1 MNFRYLL
8 LVPVIALAA
17 CDGSDSS
24 APPAPVVQTSDTTFA
39 DAANAQLAALNDKVT
54 SLSTKLAD
62 SQTRLDQLNGR
73 IGSTDA
79 GIGPVTAKIDAL
91 VAQVKGLGETA
102 NTASEIISRLSGDGT
117 KEKPGE
123 IAKAADDVA
132 RLIGDKAEPATIAAA
147 QKRLEDLK
155 DKLASAATDL
165 SNAQDQLALLS
176 GEGTSEKPG
185 IAKLAALLSALDSKD
200 DSGAIQKAGTKLT
213 KLTEDAN
220 TLTGILTAAEA
231 TLKRLN
237 GEGGEIAVTQ
247 ARLKTLE
254 GSIATAKTEL
264 AALEGDGTQEN
275 PGKIAKARDEIARLT
290 GAIDRLTETLRL
302 QTARALALDLKAQDK
317 FAEAALAFKD
327 AGMVPDAADMFKAA
341 GMREEAAD
349 MYTRAGM
356 DEEAYKVYAPADY
369 VVQDKIKYDDS
380 KSASLDPK
388 DVDEKPAVKRHK
400 MTLNGKTFWFTA
412 STGHLI
418 AYAPKDKKD
427 AQASIFYTAYTRDDL
442 PKDNRPVTFVFNG
455 GPGSS
460 SVWLHMGAWG
470 PQRIEMNSPAVAPD
484 AAEKQPE
491 DLPLADNTE
500 SLLDETDLVFIDPPG
515 TGYSQAI
522 APHVNKDFWGVQVD
536 ADVLFQNIKH
546 YVNLNQRQSSPKY
559 LYGES
564 YGGGIR
570 APILSRMMVE
580 AGTGAYDPDPSGKK
594 TIALSGSVFHSPVF
608 DMGSMCQQCAGP
620 ACWTLFPTYAMT
632 HKAYAAADTG
642 AKMDIAPSYLDDL
655 RKFTLEGHL
664 PVVRQFVLS
673 IASLLF
679 KPAWDTYA
687 ESSEGLAHFESAEDY
702 TGVAAAAWKRLM
714 IMPFSI
720 VPARFFKSTEFYGS
734 FMESF
739 KPGYR
744 LNIYDSRMYVKGG
757 EEWGFD
763 TYKPYD
769 FNFYEH
775 KAFHNV
781 FARYL
786 TEYLNYTNGSYYQQ
800 LRLGVDGING
810 QWIWK
815 NGTTERTTT
824 TTLPDITTALAAD
837 PSVKYLAVHGYYDA
851 VTPFYTTEWN
861 LGKSGLKARIPVK
874 NYHGGHMIYYSDDA
888 RVALKKD
895 VADFY
900 KAPPVAIAPPV
911 GATGAPATPRA
922 AAVPALTLH

>member
-17 CDGSDSS
+17 CDSSDSS
-24 APPAPVVQTSDTTFA
+24 APPVQTSDSTFA
-39 DAANAQLAALNDKVT
+39 DAANAQLAALGDKVA
-54 SLSTKLAD
+54 SLNAKLAESD
-62 SQTRLDQLNGR
+62 AKFDQLNGR

-79 GIGPVTAKIDAL
+79 GIGAVTAQIDAL
-91 VAQVKGLGETA
+91 AAQVKGLGDSA
-102 NTASEIISRLSGDGT
+102 NSASATILRLSGDGAGN
-117 KEKPGE
+117 PGE
-123 IAKAADDVA
+123 IARATDGLA
-132 RLIGDKAEPATIAAA
+132 RLIGEKADPATITGAE
-147 QKRLEDLK
+147 KRLDDLK
-155 DKLASAATDL
+155 KELQNATTVL
-165 SNAQDQLALLS
+165 GNAQGRLAALT
-176 GEGTSEKPG
+176 GEGTADEPG
-185 IAKLAALLSALDSKD
+185 IAKLTRLLAALDSTD
-200 DSGAIQKAGTKLT
+200 DSGAIQKAGIKLT
-213 KLTEDAN
+213 GLTEDASKIA
-220 TLTGILTAAEA
+220 GILDDAERRLA
-231 TLKRLN
+231 KLKGDGTDKN
-237 GEGGEIAVTQ
+237 PGEIAATQ

-254 GSIATAKTEL
+254 ESIATAKAEL
-264 AALEGDGTQEN
+264 AALEGDGTQA
-275 PGKIAKARDEIARLT
+275 GKIAKARDEIAGLT
-290 GAIDRLTETLRL
+290 KAINGLTETLRL
-302 QTARALALDLKAQDK
+302 QTARAKGLDLKAQEK
-317 FAEAALAFKD
+317 FAEAALAFKE
-327 AGMVPDAADMFKAA
+327 AGMAPDAADMFKAA

-349 MYTRAGM
+349 MYSRAGM
-356 DEEAYKVYAPADY
+356 DEEAYTLYAPADY
-369 VVQDKIKYDDS
+369 VLQDKTKYDDG

-388 DVDEKPAVKRHK
+388 DVDERPAVKRHK
-400 MTLNGKTFWFTA
+400 MTLDGKTFWFTA

-418 AYAPKDKKD
+418 AYAPKDNTD

-442 PKDNRPVTFVFNG
+442 PRENRPVTFVFNG

-460 SVWLHMGAWG
+460 SIWLHMAAWG

-491 DLPLADNTE
+491 NLPLTDNAE

-536 ADVLFQNIKH
+536 ADVLFQYIKH

-580 AGTGAYDPDPSGKK
+580 AGTGAYDPDPFGKK

-608 DMGSMCQQCAGP
+608 DYGTMCEQYAGP

-642 AKMDIAPSYLDDL
+642 TKLDIAPPYLDNL
-655 RKFTLEGHL
+655 REFTLEKHL
-664 PVVRQFVLS
+664 PVVRRFMLPLLVPSLK
-673 IASLLF
+673 AS
-679 KPAWDTYA
+679 WDSYA
-687 ESSEGLAHFESAEDY
+687 ESSEGRAHFESAEAY

-720 VPARFFKSTEFYGS
+720 VPARFFESTDYYGS
-734 FMESF
+734 FMGSF

-744 LNIYDSRMYVKGG
+744 LNIYDSRMHVKGG
-757 EEWGFD
+757 EEWDFD

-781 FARYL
+781 FTRYL

-800 LRLGVDGING
+800 LRLDADGING

-815 NGTTERTTT
+815 SGTKEERTTT
-824 TTLPDITTALAAD
+824 TTLPDIATALAAD
-837 PSVKYLAVHGYYDA
+837 PSVKYLAVHGYYDT
-851 VTPFYTTEWN
+851 VTPFYATEWN
-861 LGKSGLKARIPVK
+861 LVKSRLKDRIPVK

-888 RVALKKD
+888 RVALKTD

-911 GATGAPATPRA
+911 RATGAPATPPA